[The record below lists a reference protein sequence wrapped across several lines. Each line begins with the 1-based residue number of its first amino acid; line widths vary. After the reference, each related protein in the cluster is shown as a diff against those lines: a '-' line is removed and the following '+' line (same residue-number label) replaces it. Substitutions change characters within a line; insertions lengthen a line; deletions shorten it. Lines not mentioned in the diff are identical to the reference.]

1 MAQQNIHVWT
11 GISGKTEEQFDKYF
25 DQDKFLKD
33 NHRLNADESSEKG
46 GPDLNLRCQF
56 CKDLGLL
63 YAYNEDWIT
72 TYFSRKKI
80 NVQLAIEELPIWD
93 DQLEVDIYKACVA
106 KGISTVNAIFSYAD
120 DTLTIPAP
128 LKSYNELIYIGCFV
142 SQF

>member
-11 GISGKTEEQFDKYF
+11 GISNKTEEQFYKYF

-33 NHRLNADESSEKG
+33 NHRFSTDESPEKD
-46 GPDLNLRCQF
+46 GPDLKLRCQF
-56 CKDLGLL
+56 CKDLGLPS
-63 YAYNEDWIT
+63 AYNEDWIT
-72 TYFSRKKI
+72 MHFSRKKI
-80 NVQLAIEELPIWD
+80 NVQLAIEELPVWD

-120 DTLTIPAP
+120 DTLTIDAP
-128 LKSYNELIYIGCFV
+128 LKSYNDLMYVGCFV